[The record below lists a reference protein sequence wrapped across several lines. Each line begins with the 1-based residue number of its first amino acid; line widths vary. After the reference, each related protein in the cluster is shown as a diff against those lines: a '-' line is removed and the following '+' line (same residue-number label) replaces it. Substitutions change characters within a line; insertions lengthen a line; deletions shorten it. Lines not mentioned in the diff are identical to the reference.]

1 MERLKKRKM
10 RSKCSYTK
18 NRNKL
23 MMVMEGGLSSK
34 MQVMESLIVLT
45 DAYESVLRACKE
57 VEAYYENIRDSRKL
71 GAVSMELD
79 AIEKDFSEVEGIVK
93 GYLSGTSR
101 SSADDQT
108 KRLREEITKQEE
120 ELMQV
125 KEEIEQTVA
134 EYGSNFHRT
143 LKTRNKRQDQ
153 TKERKQL
160 ALVN

>member
-1 MERLKKRKM
+1 
-10 RSKCSYTK
+10 
-18 NRNKL
+18 
-23 MMVMEGGLSSK
+23 MVMEGGLLSK
-34 MQVMESLIVLT
+34 MQVMESLIVFT

-125 KEEIEQTVA
+125 KQEIERTVA

>member
-1 MERLKKRKM
+1 
-10 RSKCSYTK
+10 
-18 NRNKL
+18 

>member
-1 MERLKKRKM
+1 
-10 RSKCSYTK
+10 
-18 NRNKL
+18 
-23 MMVMEGGLSSK
+23 MVMEGGLSSK

>member
-1 MERLKKRKM
+1 
-10 RSKCSYTK
+10 
-18 NRNKL
+18 
-23 MMVMEGGLSSK
+23 MMVMEGGLLSK
-34 MQVMESLIVLT
+34 MQVMESLIVFT

-125 KEEIEQTVA
+125 KQEIERTVA